1 MKEEDDDYDY
11 MRLGNFLIFT
21 WALGSFFPQETG
33 VDAWIYTSSRQR
45 SSIPFIII
53 TLQHL
58 GLESLQHDGFII
70 SIGKKPR
77 ILWPK
82 GKTIEPKVWQQIVLW
97 IQLNRRGLE
106 LLWYD
111 KIGIITFCNDFFT
124 KI

>member
-1 MKEEDDDYDY
+1 MEEDDFI
-11 MRLGNFLIFT
+11 RLGNFLIWT
-21 WALGSFFPQETG
+21 WGLGWYSPENTG

-45 SSIPFIII
+45 SSIPYIIV
-53 TLQHL
+53 TLQHTY
-58 GLESLQHDGFII
+58 LESYLQDGFII

-97 IQLNRRGLE
+97 IQLNRKALY
-106 LLWYD
+106 LLWCY
-111 KIGIITFCNDFFT
+111 KIGLTEFCFELMK

>member
-1 MKEEDDDYDY
+1 MEEEDYWY
-11 MRLGNFLIFT
+11 NIRLGNFLIST
-21 WALGSFFPQETG
+21 WALGSIYPENSG
-33 VDAWIYTSSRQR
+33 VDAWIYTSSRLP

-53 TLQHL
+53 TLQHTY
-58 GLESLQHDGFII
+58 LESFLQDGFII

-82 GKTIEPKVWQQIVLW
+82 GKTIEPKIWQQIVLW

-106 LLWYD
+106 LLWYY
-111 KIGIITFCNDFFT
+111 KIGDMTFWKDFLK

>member
-1 MKEEDDDYDY
+1 MEEDDFI
-11 MRLGNFLIFT
+11 RLGNFLIWT
-21 WALGSFFPQETG
+21 WALGWYSPENTG

-53 TLQHL
+53 TLQHTY
-58 GLESLQHDGFII
+58 LESYLQDGFII

-82 GKTIEPKVWQQIVLW
+82 GNTIEPKVWQQIVLW

-106 LLWYD
+106 LLWYY
-111 KIGIITFCNDFFT
+111 KISDGTFWTDFFT

>member
-1 MKEEDDDYDY
+1 MKFI
-11 MRLGNFLIFT
+11 RLGNFLINP
-21 WALGSFFPQETG
+21 WSMDGYLPEHTG
-33 VDAWIYTSSRQR
+33 VDAWIYTNSRQR
-45 SSIPFIII
+45 STISFIII
-53 TLQHL
+53 TLQDL

-97 IQLNRRGLE
+97 IKLNRRGLE
-106 LLWYD
+106 LLLYD
-111 KIGIITFCNDFFT
+111 KISYGTFWKDFLT